1 MEDFDD
7 DDVVFSDDPGSDE
20 LEQDSDG
27 DSGSEEAPAQDG
39 KQKAEENAAP
49 RPVVPDE
56 QLNEEL
62 SSQAALLQL
71 QVSTCWPR

>member
-27 DSGSEEAPAQDG
+27 DSGSEEAPSQDG
-39 KQKAEENAAP
+39 EQKADEEAGP

-71 QVSTCWPR
+71 QVWTCWLR